1 MATLN
6 PVEAAHAFFEEETP
20 VGVMNKIRE
29 LREACGVDETGLKS
43 YEGIKSKTQHHHR
56 CKQLWDILDK
66 KRASSEAYTSKVCE
80 ETNVL
85 VVGAGPAGLRVAIDL
100 LLMGANV
107 VVVEKRPYLTR
118 NNVLHLWQSTVSE
131 GIELGLKFFY
141 KKFCAGGMDHISI
154 RRLQIILAKVFV
166 ILGGKLHLGVTF
178 NGITPPSGPS
188 SPPSSAGENPPA
200 QWQAMLEYDGTHPEL
215 AGAPSPPLEELAFH
229 VIIGADGEQSH
240 VARVAEFETKTFQG
254 PRALGI
260 TFNFQNLATPAESEL
275 REFAIVRYAAP
286 EFFTGLQ
293 ETHGLQLENCTY
305 YRDETHYYVMAASKA
320 SLVDTGVLKEN
331 FPEIP
336 RLLHKSNIDTAAFE
350 RAARGVAEACKLPP
364 GHPFQLDRYGGPDWG
379 IFDFTK
385 KRSMVRP
392 AKVFEH
398 HGSRLLIAMVGDA
411 LIAPFWP
418 EGTGSN
424 RCFLGARDL
433 AWMVHGYAQAARAG
447 PQERQEAILR
457 VLQNHE
463 DAFKLLRETPS
474 SLNTKAK
481 PFNLCDPFT
490 RYTRYPRDTAGQPL
504 RAESRGAW
512 VCPTAEQ
519 LHTLANKVTGE
530 PSAPQESTQSQRMAS
545 EVVPAP
551 KRQRTEALRDSGRP
565 QCVTPIETGTSAA
578 AGDWK
583 MWENPLPVLEEA
595 NAQQGS
601 PAAGQKRT
609 RDEAPAAPGRSPLAT
624 LSAPNCPK
632 AQSAVDAGSAKAEA
646 PAKRSP
652 SDSLERRPAG
662 QERSVSAQRGSSGG
676 RVAAATKLLASAAS
690 ASFTTASNKCP
701 TAASGV
707 SAVCGKHQTAL
718 GSGPSKQGGTASSL
732 KHTIPAPGATVS
744 AKPPPTAAATP
755 TKRPPT
761 AAPLPPPSAHP
772 HICYYPHQAPT
783 ASATPAAAQVPQ
795 LLPLPAP
802 THHSCCPHQ
811 APKYRSCTT
820 PASAQVPQLLPTK
833 RPSTAAATTKRPSTA
848 AATPTKRP
856 STAAATPT
864 KRPSNAAATP
874 TKRPSTAASASSKR
888 PATKA
893 RTHAS
898 VAKVPSSSGYVSA
911 ATIKRRAALAAAS
924 AKRPTITPTVPAA
937 PVESFAPTDAA
948 APVEISMPADTAA
961 PVETSA
967 PTDAAAPQHPWS
979 LPPPTQQHPW
989 SPPPPPDAAA
999 PQPWSLTPHRRS
1011 STRGVPPPPPGAAA
1025 PGSSAPP
1032 AAAAPVES
1040 SAPTDAAAPVE
1051 SFAPTDAAAPVEMSM
1066 LTGTAPSNSTPVLTT
1081 AQKRAREPER
1091 SPIRTRSRAKK
1102 PSTTQ
1107 VEPESRPR
1115 TTGGTR
1121 PGPTGRSGAVMSA
1134 APRNSSRARRA
1145 LSVAPSSR
1153 RSVGDGSAQKASDS
1167 VPRDLW
1173 QEGVFEPMEGMAEE
1187 GPHPGPPQRPL
1198 TRSRAKAISV
1208 ASEMPRADKGGR
1220 SNAESSSDVTQK
1232 VGARKA
1238 VRAPPRRR
1246 LVFREKESELFARLG
1261 AAGEFLT
1268 NWVGDTNVEFYRRC
1282 RGGDEVFEARDGCSV
1297 CVGEPGEA
1305 AMEYGTLRSLMSVHG
1320 DMSFLLEKYEHVVDH
1335 EGHVKVYNPVHFP
1348 PQFAVLPL
1356 PFLRASVNILWPGE
1370 DAPMGY
1376 VSRNVKGDHLNSW
1389 VL

>member
-43 YEGIKSKTQHHHR
+43 YE
-56 CKQLWDILDK
+56 
-66 KRASSEAYTSKVCE
+66 
-80 ETNVL
+80 
-85 VVGAGPAGLRVAIDL
+85 GPAGLRVAIDL

-662 QERSVSAQRGSSGG
+662 QER
-676 RVAAATKLLASAAS
+676 
-690 ASFTTASNKCP
+690 
-701 TAASGV
+701 
-707 SAVCGKHQTAL
+707 
-718 GSGPSKQGGTASSL
+718 
-732 KHTIPAPGATVS
+732 
-744 AKPPPTAAATP
+744 
-755 TKRPPT
+755 
-761 AAPLPPPSAHP
+761 
-772 HICYYPHQAPT
+772 
-783 ASATPAAAQVPQ
+783 
-795 LLPLPAP
+795 
-802 THHSCCPHQ
+802 
-811 APKYRSCTT
+811 
-820 PASAQVPQLLPTK
+820 
-833 RPSTAAATTKRPSTA
+833 
-848 AATPTKRP
+848 
-856 STAAATPT
+856 
-864 KRPSNAAATP
+864 
-874 TKRPSTAASASSKR
+874 
-888 PATKA
+888 
-893 RTHAS
+893 
-898 VAKVPSSSGYVSA
+898 
-911 ATIKRRAALAAAS
+911 
-924 AKRPTITPTVPAA
+924 
-937 PVESFAPTDAA
+937 
-948 APVEISMPADTAA
+948 
-961 PVETSA
+961 
-967 PTDAAAPQHPWS
+967 
-979 LPPPTQQHPW
+979 
-989 SPPPPPDAAA
+989 
-999 PQPWSLTPHRRS
+999 
-1011 STRGVPPPPPGAAA
+1011 
-1025 PGSSAPP
+1025 
-1032 AAAAPVES
+1032 
-1040 SAPTDAAAPVE
+1040 
-1051 SFAPTDAAAPVEMSM
+1051 
-1066 LTGTAPSNSTPVLTT
+1066 
-1081 AQKRAREPER
+1081 
-1091 SPIRTRSRAKK
+1091 
-1102 PSTTQ
+1102 
-1107 VEPESRPR
+1107 
-1115 TTGGTR
+1115 
-1121 PGPTGRSGAVMSA
+1121 
-1134 APRNSSRARRA
+1134 
-1145 LSVAPSSR
+1145 
-1153 RSVGDGSAQKASDS
+1153 
-1167 VPRDLW
+1167 
-1173 QEGVFEPMEGMAEE
+1173 
-1187 GPHPGPPQRPL
+1187 
-1198 TRSRAKAISV
+1198 
-1208 ASEMPRADKGGR
+1208 
-1220 SNAESSSDVTQK
+1220 
-1232 VGARKA
+1232 
-1238 VRAPPRRR
+1238 R

-1348 PQFAVLPL
+1348 PQFA
-1356 PFLRASVNILWPGE
+1356 
-1370 DAPMGY
+1370 
-1376 VSRNVKGDHLNSW
+1376 
-1389 VL
+1389 